1 MTEMLAFLE
10 SVRHSR
16 LEQERLRL
24 RIAELEARCT
34 KITASISGVP
44 GGGGSDIQRQYAALA
59 DERTRLTAELD
70 KELAATARVE
80 DWIKS
85 LRCDQ
90 VLRDVLLYRYINLM
104 SIPQITEAFAAA
116 GIPYSQRRIEHF
128 LADAR
133 TMAWLEWK
141 GEHK

>member
-59 DERTRLTAELD
+59 DERTRLTEEYDREA
-70 KELAATARVE
+70 KAVE
-80 DWIKS
+80 AVEAWIKEIPTPMS
-85 LRCDQ
+85 REL
-90 VLRDVLLYRYINLM
+90 LLYRYVNLM
-104 SIPQITEAFAAA
+104 SIPRIVEAFENA
-116 GIPYSQRRIEHF
+116 GTPYSQRWIER
-128 LADAR
+128 LISDAL
-133 TMAWLEWK
+133 TEAYMKWK